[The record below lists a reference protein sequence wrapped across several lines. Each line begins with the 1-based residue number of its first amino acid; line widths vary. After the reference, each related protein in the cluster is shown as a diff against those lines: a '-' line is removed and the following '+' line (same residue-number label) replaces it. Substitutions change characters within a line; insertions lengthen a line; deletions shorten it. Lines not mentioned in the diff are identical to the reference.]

1 MGQIDIYNGGFISGC
16 RTSDNMFILLGLIQT
31 QMITGEPV
39 YICSVDFSKA
49 FDLVNRHVLFFKIMK
64 GGWSVIDTLK
74 DLYSKTCFRVKRGGK
89 LSPVIPSLTGVN
101 QGGVA
106 SGILFR
112 KYLMALDVYLKK
124 EVGICIGETIVAH
137 LLWTDDLMLF
147 LNTEKWLQKQLD
159 GLKLFCLNNKMI
171 VNETKTK

>member
-1 MGQIDIYNGGFISGC
+1 
-16 RTSDNMFILLGLIQT
+16 
-31 QMITGEPV
+31 
-39 YICSVDFSKA
+39 
-49 FDLVNRHVLFFKIMK
+49 MK
-64 GGWSVIDTLK
+64 GGWSGRVIDTLK

-112 KYLMALDVYLKK
+112 KYLMDLDVYLKK

-137 LLWTDDLMLF
+137 LLWADDLMLF
-147 LNTEKWLQKQLD
+147 SNTEKGLQKQLD
-159 GLKLFCLNNKMI
+159 GLKLFCANNKMI
-171 VNETKTK
+171 VNETKKN